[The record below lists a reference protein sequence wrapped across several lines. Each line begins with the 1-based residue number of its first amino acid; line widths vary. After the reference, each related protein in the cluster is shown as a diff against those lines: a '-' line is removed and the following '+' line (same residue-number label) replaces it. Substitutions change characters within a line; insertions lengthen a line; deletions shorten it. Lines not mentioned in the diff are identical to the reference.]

1 VEVDPLG
8 PTLAREDSDGD
19 DVPNGWELGD
29 PDGVWKKGDL
39 APGSPN
45 FVTSPGQ
52 AGSVPPVLSVT
63 PLEIDHSELPGEN
76 LEQSV
81 TIENIGGDC
90 FGNPAGACTLSVEA
104 STSDDWLG
112 FEPQLAEL
120 VPLETVEVDRLFSTD
135 GLLGDFDGTATF
147 TAPDV
152 LNSPQDVVVLL
163 TVPEPGEAA
172 LCAAAMLS
180 LLFVS
185 RAADPTRSRT

>member
-1 VEVDPLG
+1 LLASIPLLLLMASGHEAAAESSFRSSIPNGTLNDSNSRGHGCGHCHQLPDSKKLNAFGSRWKSIRWG

-52 AGSVPPVLSVT
+52 AGSVPPVLSAT

-81 TIENIGGDC
+81 TIEKIGGDC

-104 STSDDWLG
+104 STSTTG
-112 FEPQLAEL
+112 
-120 VPLETVEVDRLFSTD
+120 
-135 GLLGDFDGTATF
+135 
-147 TAPDV
+147 
-152 LNSPQDVVVLL
+152 
-163 TVPEPGEAA
+163 
-172 LCAAAMLS
+172 
-180 LLFVS
+180 
-185 RAADPTRSRT
+185 